1 MSSSS
6 PVVPAPLPDDAEDV
20 RDALAIANTVWNRG
34 EKSDAIGWIR
44 RAAEAAEEAGNT
56 ARAGQLQ
63 ELAQSASNIARLAIA
78 HPDPQ
83 ELSAE
88 IFVLKTPLP
97 SAVQVIPPNA
107 VPTPPP
113 STTRAGTPVP
123 APSPLASAKSS
134 ADASGASRAV
144 VAPGKSTADASG
156 ANRAVPAPPRATPAT
171 DPKKPTTSPKVA
183 VPRATPVPNKPIAAS
198 KTPTPNGAN
207 APKVPAV
214 EARVGGAT
222 MPDPLRVP
230 PPAPTPATT
239 SISTPLPMA
248 SIRERDFAPVEAPSD
263 GDISLNISLDV
274 PNDLEST
281 TQGPAMT
288 LAVMRSTMHRTR
300 DEGLADEADIQSLDD
315 EPGDT
320 VTKPLEGEDRQRVAE
335 VVASYKKGSADA
347 SGPVPA
353 MSARNDA
360 PGLRTAV
367 AVRVRVYPSE
377 AGAWIMPE
385 QPGDTDGVSAMLV
398 ALDDYDLR
406 KLFPQNSGRKR

>member
-1 MSSSS
+1 MSSTS
-6 PVVPAPLPDDAEDV
+6 PVVPAPHPDDPEDV

-34 EKSDAIGWIR
+34 EKGDAVGWIR
-44 RAAEAAEEAGNT
+44 RAAEAAEEWGHS
-56 ARAGQLQ
+56 ARAGELQ
-63 ELAQSASNIARLAIA
+63 EHAQAASNVARLAIA

-97 SAVQVIPPNA
+97 TSAQVIPPNA
-107 VPTPPP
+107 VPTPMPSGARVGTPLPTPTPVAAPKPSADGTGANRVPMP
-113 STTRAGTPVP
+113 STKP
-123 APSPLASAKSS
+123 S
-134 ADASGASRAV
+134 ADASG
-144 VAPGKSTADASG
+144 G
-156 ANRAVPAPPRATPAT
+156 NRAILAPTRTPT
-171 DPKKPTTSPKVA
+171 DPKKPTPAGKPS
-183 VPRATPVPNKPIAAS
+183 VPRATPTPP
-198 KTPTPNGAN
+198 KTTGAKSSAAN
-207 APKVPAV
+207 AKVSAP

-222 MPDPLRVP
+222 MPDFSRVDA
-230 PPAPTPATT
+230 PAA
-239 SISTPLPMA
+239 SSSAIHTPLPA
-248 SIRERDFAPVEAPSD
+248 ATIRERERDLSPMPIEAPSD
-263 GDISLNISLDV
+263 SDISLHISLDV

-281 TQGPAMT
+281 TQGPALTMAAI
-288 LAVMRSTMHRTR
+288 LAATGRGGRAGDAM
-300 DEGLADEADIQSLDD
+300 ADEDDIQSLDD
-315 EPGDT
+315 ESGDT
-320 VTKPLEGEDRQRVAE
+320 VTKPLEGEDRKIVAQ
-335 VVASYKKGSADA
+335 VAASYKKGSADA

-353 MSARNDA
+353 MSARNEP